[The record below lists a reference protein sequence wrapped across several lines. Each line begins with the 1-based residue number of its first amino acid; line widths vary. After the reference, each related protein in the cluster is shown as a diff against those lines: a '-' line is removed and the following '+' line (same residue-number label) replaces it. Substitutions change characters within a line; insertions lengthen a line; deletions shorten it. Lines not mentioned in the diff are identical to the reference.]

1 MYGRNI
7 ASPSRQ
13 SGIETS
19 PTSAPA
25 PRSASAGGVQVREH
39 GLVADVRIG
48 ALARARRCAGRRRPR
63 RAPPCSRPRS
73 GSARTHCASRQSPPA
88 ITSSSSAAPSTVRA
102 SGVTKSIVWS
112 MCVIPH
118 DGTSPCV
125 PFAATTPQNA
135 AGMRPLPP
143 WSTPSERSTSPART
157 AAPDPPD
164 EPPAE
169 RVGSTGFRAGPE
181 RARLAQARRAEVVHV
196 QLPDDRPAGG
206 EDALDDDRVV
216 HGRVGAST
224 REPFVVGT
232 PASEMLSLSPTV
244 RPASGPDAA
253 PSTRQRRMN
262 ELNGFSS
269 GAGHVAG
276 VAPLRRRQ
284 RERRRRAGRR
294 GRRSPSA
301 TRSPA
306 AAPRPRPARA
316 RAPSSA
322 ASRSTSAASGRLH
335 AVAHARRLDA
345 RSASVAPSS
354 TAPSS
359 RSTTP

>member
-7 ASPSRQ
+7 ASPSLQ

-19 PTSAPA
+19 PTSAPS
-25 PRSASAGGVQVREH
+25 PRSASAAACEVREH
-39 GLVADVRIG
+39 GLVADVRVG
-48 ALARARRCAGRRRPR
+48 ALARARRRAGRRRPR
-63 RAPPCSRPRS
+63 RAPPCSVPPGS

-143 WSTPSERSTSPART
+143 WSTPSERSTSPGAHRRARPARR
-157 AAPDPPD
+157 AAGG
-164 EPPAE
+164 AR
-169 RVGSTGFRAGPE
+169 RVDRVPRRPE
-181 RARLAQARRAEVVHV
+181 RARLAQARTSRSRPCSASRRSSRRRRGSARPRPRRATGVC
-196 QLPDDRPAGG
+196 A
-206 EDALDDDRVV
+206 A
-216 HGRVGAST
+216 T

-232 PASEMLSLSPTV
+232 PASEMLSLIPTV
-244 RPASGPDAA
+244 SPASGPDAA

-269 GAGHVAG
+269 AAGHVTR
-276 VAPLRRRQ
+276 VAPL
-284 RERRRRAGRR
+284 
-294 GRRSPSA
+294 
-301 TRSPA
+301 
-306 AAPRPRPARA
+306 
-316 RAPSSA
+316 
-322 ASRSTSAASGRLH
+322 AASG
-335 AVAHARRLDA
+335 A
-345 RSASVAPSS
+345 
-354 TAPSS
+354 
-359 RSTTP
+359 